1 MISKKNRANLFLII
15 SIFSAVI
22 FYFYFLST
30 NKGSISVDNIKS
42 LKDTKN
48 VNLKQGMTMF
58 TNVEYRS
65 SDEKNRSYITTGKEA
80 YISKSKPDL
89 IELKFVHSY
98 TKLKDGS
105 TLNIKSNK
113 AKYFKNTQNIEYY
126 ESVSITNK
134 DNIITAQTANFLK
147 NKNKIKLENNVV
159 FKNSKNTIKGDI
171 AELNTVTNDLKV
183 FMSKKK
189 DKVYGQ
195 RKQ

>member
-15 SIFSAVI
+15 SIFSAVT

-30 NKGSISVDNIKS
+30 NKGSISVDNTES

-48 VNLKQGMTMF
+48 VNLKQGMTVF

-89 IELKFVHSY
+89 IELKFVYSY

-159 FKNSKNTIKGDI
+159 FKNSKNIIKGDI

>member
-15 SIFSAVI
+15 SIFSAVA

-30 NKGSISVDNIKS
+30 NKGSISVEDTAN
-42 LKDTKN
+42 LKGTKN

-80 YISKSKPDL
+80 YILKSKPDL